1 MRRFFFYMRMHP
13 FWVLIITLIAWIG
26 GWYTSGLPPVALLII
41 VVILISLSRLAKKE
55 MSRFSGKVNHA
66 TSKKQVLRILPV
78 ILTGFVIA
86 GLAKMMI
93 SLIIWT
99 SIWVWCDIETADLL
113 AKDNLLLSKYLDLF
127 VCIPLLV
134 LFFVLYSIFRSQEYK

>member
-1 MRRFFFYMRMHP
+1 MRRFFLYMRMYP

-26 GWYTSGLPPVALLII
+26 GWYTSGLPPVALVVII
-41 VVILISLSRLAKKE
+41 GILISSNKLAKKE
-55 MSRFSGKVNHA
+55 MTRLYGKINHA
-66 TSKKQVLRILPV
+66 TSKKQVLRIFTV
-78 ILTGFVIA
+78 ILTGFIMA

-113 AKDNLLLSKYLDLF
+113 AKDNLLLSKYLDIF

-134 LFFVLYSIFRSQEYK
+134 LFFVLYSIFRSQEYE